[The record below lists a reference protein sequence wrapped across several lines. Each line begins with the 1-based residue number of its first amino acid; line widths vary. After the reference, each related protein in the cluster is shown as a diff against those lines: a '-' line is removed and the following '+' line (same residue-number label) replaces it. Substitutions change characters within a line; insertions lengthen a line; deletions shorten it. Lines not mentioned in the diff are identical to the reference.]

1 MRKWQVHFFCA
12 EVWSSQRLQLIQGAQ
27 NLSRLRH
34 TDLIRSSN
42 LIRHGRSAIWYD
54 IGLIGSYSLIMS
66 HRLSARM
73 MSSIWYLFSAR
84 AEFGI
89 QCSNLVPTAH
99 RAVVQ
104 NTLESQHTSKYSK
117 SEIQW
122 TYIAWNLHLNISR
135 WRWKTPLDHSTP
147 RLQPSGV
154 SQLPSPSLW
163 PQGPSL
169 SSLASD
175 FHTTKRYKNGHVP
188 HVSSCIR
195 MYPCHLPFSPIN
207 FYLLMSYSYPDLRS
221 HTSPEPATH
230 IAPNHTHYTPCFCRF
245 RVTPGLPLP
254 GVLRAR
260 RFFVS
265 SFCYVCCYVIAIYIY
280 IFNYIF
286 LFLEVEWSS
295 RKMEM
300 VVFWNCGDFYF
311 AKICPKVLTHF
322 LVTTSSEKK
331 KIGRIVKANCG
342 IASQFGD
349 ISGDLSIATPFR
361 VWPATGV
368 FVDFFAGAERSGALF
383 CVKRTRPAS
392 GRWRC

>member
-1 MRKWQVHFFCA
+1 
-12 EVWSSQRLQLIQGAQ
+12 
-27 NLSRLRH
+27 
-34 TDLIRSSN
+34 
-42 LIRHGRSAIWYD
+42 
-54 IGLIGSYSLIMS
+54 MS

-122 TYIAWNLHLNISR
+122 TYIAWNFHLNISR

-175 FHTTKRYKNGHVP
+175 FHTTKRYNNGHVP

-280 IFNYIF
+280 ISLIIF
-286 LFLEVEWSS
+286 FSFWKLNDLHARWKWLSS
-295 RKMEM
+295 
-300 VVFWNCGDFYF
+300 
-311 AKICPKVLTHF
+311 
-322 LVTTSSEKK
+322 
-331 KIGRIVKANCG
+331 G
-342 IASQFGD
+342 IAVTFILQKSAPKCWP
-349 ISGDLSIATPFR
+349 ISLWLHLQRRKNRQD
-361 VWPATGV
+361 
-368 FVDFFAGAERSGALF
+368 
-383 CVKRTRPAS
+383 C
-392 GRWRC
+392 